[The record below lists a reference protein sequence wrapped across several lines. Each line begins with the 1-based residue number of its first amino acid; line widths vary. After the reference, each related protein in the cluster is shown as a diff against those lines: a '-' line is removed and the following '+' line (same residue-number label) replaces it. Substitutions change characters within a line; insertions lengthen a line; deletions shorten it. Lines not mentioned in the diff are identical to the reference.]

1 MLLSVLVMT
10 VLVIISFELLHD
22 MWGYKQSYKPT
33 GVLIRPISGMFAD
46 LPPDQ

>member
-1 MLLSVLVMT
+1 VMSLLAVMA
-10 VLVIISFELLHD
+10 FELLHD